1 MGFWAGLKGAVSSGA
16 SWLGNAGSSALSSGA
31 LSIPDFF
38 GMNYVL
44 NRHSAKEAYR
54 RQKYMYLLDRDYQA
68 WYNSPV
74 HQMDLLKQAKLNPNL
89 IYEGG
94 SSGLTVGSTK
104 VPSVQAYDVPSGGGA
119 NFMRNYLESKLLNEQ
134 IKNTQQQ
141 NKESKSRAD
150 LNVAR
155 TEKQDLETRILRTTG
170 LPPGASATR
179 SFYEDVKGTLIRAK
193 NKWDEL
199 RDTVRTLSKD
209 SDRPSE
215 KKFDLPKRKSYLPS
229 ASDRS
234 LFDYLYDNERSTGRR
249 HSDLNRYFPEPYM
262 W

>member
-16 SWLGNAGSSALSSGA
+16 SWLGNAGSSAVSSGA
-31 LSIPDFF
+31 LSIPDLF

-74 HQMDLLKQAKLNPNL
+74 HQMDLLKQANLNPNL
-89 IYEGG
+89 IYENG
-94 SSGLTVGSTK
+94 SAGLTVGSTK
-104 VPSVQAYDVPSGGGA
+104 LPSVQPYDVPSGSGP
-119 NFMRNYLESKLLNEQ
+119 NLMRNYLESKLLNEQ
-134 IKNTQQQ
+134 IKNTKQQ

-150 LNVAR
+150 LNDSR
-155 TEKQDLETRILRTTG
+155 REKQDLETRILRTTG

-179 SFYEDVKGTLIRAK
+179 SFYEDVKGSLIRAK

-199 RDTVRTLSKD
+199 RDTVRTLTA
-209 SDRPSE
+209 DRNRPREE
-215 KKFDLPKRKSYLPS
+215 KFILPKRKSYLPS

-234 LFDYLYDNERSTGRR
+234 LFDYLYDRERATGRR